1 MMVRL
6 ATGRVPRR
14 RQIPAALGL
23 GHRSLLAIS
32 GSLIALFGVVLAAM
46 GAFSSLDSG
55 SFFQFAGSGLI
66 LSGALL
72 AKRHV
77 AGAWTYMAV
86 FAATLTWSLQG
97 AGLGGSPV
105 PYRILGPIVMLVMLA
120 LLMPALGRWSRAR
133 TVGMLSILI
142 IATVLVGDLSDGRDD
157 PAADPALA
165 VSQFQNAQTK
175 GVLQ

>member
-1 MMVRL
+1 MVRL
-6 ATGRVPRR
+6 GTDRVARRYKSGRHSDS
-14 RQIPAALGL
+14 
-23 GHRSLLAIS
+23 GHRSLLAIC

-46 GAFSSLDSG
+46 GAFSSLDSA
-55 SFFQFAGSGLI
+55 SFLQFAGSGLI

-72 AKRHV
+72 AKRHA

-86 FAATLTWSLQG
+86 FAATLTWSLQD

-105 PYRILGPIVMLVMLA
+105 SYRIVGPIVMLVMLA

-133 TVGMLSILI
+133 TVGVLSILI
-142 IATVLVGDLSDGRDD
+142 IATVLVGDLSDGIND

-165 VSQFQNAQTK
+165 ASQFQNAKSK

>member
-1 MMVRL
+1 MVRL
-6 ATGRVPRR
+6 ATDRVPRR
-14 RQIPAALGL
+14 HKSRRPSDS
-23 GHRSLLAIS
+23 GHRSLLAIC
-32 GSLIALFGVVLAAM
+32 GSLIALFGVVLTAI

-55 SFFQFAGSGLI
+55 SFLQFAGCGLI

-72 AKRHV
+72 AKRHA
-77 AGAWTYMAV
+77 AGAWTYLAV
-86 FAATLTWSLQG
+86 FAGTLAWSLQD

-105 PYRILGPIVMLVMLA
+105 SYRILGPIVMLVMLA

-133 TVGMLSILI
+133 TVSVLSVLI
-142 IATVLVGDLSDGRDD
+142 IATVLVGDLSDGGDD

-165 VSQFQNAQTK
+165 TSQFHNAQTK